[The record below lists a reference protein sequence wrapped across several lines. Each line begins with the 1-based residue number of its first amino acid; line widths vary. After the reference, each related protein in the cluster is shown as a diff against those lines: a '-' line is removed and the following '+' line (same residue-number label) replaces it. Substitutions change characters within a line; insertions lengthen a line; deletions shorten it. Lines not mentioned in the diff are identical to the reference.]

1 MRKLILLA
9 SLLPTAAA
17 ALEIDPDVTPE
28 INLGGR
34 LLATG
39 AFDVEDRP
47 VAGDDENA
55 ELDISD
61 STIVLNLAKYLY
73 KDRDYG
79 FATFG
84 LLIPEDGSDFEDDV
98 FVNQLVIGV
107 GGTKGEVK
115 IGRTNL
121 PNRLVQFPTLRDDDL
136 LAYTHVRNA
145 GYNAEGEEF
154 QNYGGVIEGSYYFG
168 RGAWSA
174 RGALTARAETDL
186 ADLADPARTSTNS
199 FNGLAGSLV
208 YELPEAIKF
217 DRGLRFAAFGF
228 DAQRPD
234 EIGGRGETDVVS
246 LLAGFSYNL
255 NEDPQYAWG
264 LHGQGIYTF
273 GDDPASLGE
282 EVERAQAEQG
292 SLVLALTYAHRPHLQ
307 HRWQAGLTLA
317 AKDYADFDGARSL
330 AVLPSFAWRL
340 GSGIELVTQYRYE
353 RFKGDL
359 ADAIGEEASH
369 ALWFGLTFEL
379 TGTFNE
385 SVGQRGSILNIEHNM
400 TNPGPVQ
407 RGH

>member
-9 SLLPTAAA
+9 WLLPAPAL

-34 LLATG
+34 LIATG
-39 AFDVEDRP
+39 AFGVEHRP
-47 VAGDDENA
+47 VAGDDEDA
-55 ELDISD
+55 ELDVSD
-61 STIVLNLAKYLY
+61 STILLNLAKYLY
-73 KDRDYG
+73 RDRDYG

-84 LLIPEDGSDFEDDV
+84 LLIPEDDSDFEDDV
-98 FVNQLVIGV
+98 FVNQLVIGI
-107 GGTKGEVK
+107 GGVKGEVK
-115 IGRTNL
+115 LGRTNL
-121 PNRLVQFPTLRDDDL
+121 PNTLVQFPTLRDDDL

-154 QNYGGVIEGSYYFG
+154 QVYGGVLEGAYYFG
-168 RGAWSA
+168 RGAWSV

-186 ADLADPARTSTNS
+186 ADLADEERTSTNA
-199 FNGLAGSLV
+199 FNGLAGALV
-208 YELPEAIKF
+208 YELPETIKF

-234 EIGGRGETDVVS
+234 EIGGRSETDVVA

-264 LHGQGIYTF
+264 LHAQAIYGF
-273 GDDPASLGE
+273 GDGVAGLRE
-282 EVERAQAEQG
+282 EVERAQAEQA
-292 SLVLALTYAHRPHLQ
+292 SLVVGLTYAHRPHLQ
-307 HRWQAGLTLA
+307 TRWQAGLTLA
-317 AKDYADFDGARSL
+317 AQDYREFDEARSF
-330 AVLPSFAWRL
+330 AALPSFAWRL
-340 GSGIELVTQYRYE
+340 GSGVELVTQYRYE
-353 RFKGDL
+353 RFEGDL
-359 ADAIGEEASH
+359 RDALDEEASH
-369 ALWFGLTFEL
+369 ALWFGVSFAL

-385 SVGQRGSILNIEHNM
+385 SVGQRGSILNIEHSI